1 MSCPKLDARA
11 RALNQKYKGGLDLIF
26 VLDTSS
32 SITEVNFEI
41 AREFVKKIVEIFGVD
56 GR

>member
-32 SITEVNFEI
+32 SITEDNFEI